1 MVGCV
6 ADLPEEHAPRH
17 LPKRRV
23 QDETAV
29 SNRHFISVSGA
40 PILTGQG
47 KTAELRPMGTH
58 LTLHMEVPQ
67 YPEPSAT

>member
-1 MVGCV
+1 MIVGCF
-6 ADLPEEHAPRH
+6 ADLSDEHAPRH
-17 LPKRRV
+17 LPKLRV

-47 KTAELRPMGTH
+47 KTA
-58 LTLHMEVPQ
+58 
-67 YPEPSAT
+67 

>member
-1 MVGCV
+1 LEFGIWNLDGMILGCV
-6 ADLPEEHAPRH
+6 ADLSDKHVPRY

-40 PILTGQG
+40 PILTG
-47 KTAELRPMGTH
+47 
-58 LTLHMEVPQ
+58 
-67 YPEPSAT
+67 